1 LALDLQG
8 ERFSVVG
15 RSLEGATLHG
25 GGTVSVRV
33 RALLLIALGVLAPQL
48 AQAAIFGLSDTEWQR
63 LMAGERVVHK
73 QKREHNG
80 LDLFG
85 GTAWQRVE
93 SPASAVWDVVVQ
105 PELYLHLLPFTIA
118 VSPISEADVLLRH
131 RVALGAEISYRLRFT
146 RDDARRVLKFEVP
159 EGTDGD
165 VRAGFGEL
173 HVRAL
178 DERSCLVAWTVF
190 AKPDLGIVG
199 SMFRGLVQRTML
211 EVPTR
216 IRRFMARSHPA
227 RTTQVLAQH

>member
-1 LALDLQG
+1 M
-8 ERFSVVG
+8 
-15 RSLEGATLHG
+15 
-25 GGTVSVRV
+25 SVRV
-33 RALLLIALGVLAPQL
+33 RALLLMACGILLPQL
-48 AQAAIFGLSDTEWQR
+48 AQAAIFGLSESEWQR
-63 LMAGERVVHK
+63 LLTGERIVHK
-73 QKREHNG
+73 QSREHHG

-93 SPASAVWDVVVQ
+93 SPADAVWQVVVQ
-105 PELYLHLLPFTIA
+105 RELYLHLLPYA
-118 VSPISEADVLLRH
+118 VEVSPLSEADVQLRH
-131 RVALGAEISYRLRFT
+131 RVALGAEISYRLRFA

-159 EGTDGD
+159 AGTAGD

-178 DERSCLVAWTVF
+178 DDDSCVVAWTVF

-216 IRRFMARSHPA
+216 IRRFMARTRSA
-227 RTTQVLAQH
+227 RAPQALAQH